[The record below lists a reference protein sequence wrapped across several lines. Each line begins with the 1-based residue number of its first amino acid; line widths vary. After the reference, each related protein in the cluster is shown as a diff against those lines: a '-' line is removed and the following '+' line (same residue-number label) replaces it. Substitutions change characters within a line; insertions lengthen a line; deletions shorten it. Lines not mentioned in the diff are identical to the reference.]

1 MTSEND
7 FQLRQSVMTFYQ
19 LCRTEEIP
27 ENELKRF
34 VLKGKEILV
43 INRNMKFYCLDARC
57 THAGAPLA
65 EGELENG
72 VLQCPWHGSRFN
84 IKNGLV
90 IRGPAAKQLRTY
102 NCRIEEDRL
111 LVEL

>member
-1 MTSEND
+1 
-7 FQLRQSVMTFYQ
+7 MTFYF
-19 LCRTEEIP
+19 LCRKNEIS
-27 ENELKRF
+27 EGELKEF
-34 VLKGKEILV
+34 VLNEIELLV
-43 INRNMKFYCLDARC
+43 VKYAGQIYCLEARC

-65 EGELENG
+65 EGELKDD

-90 IRGPAAKQLRTY
+90 VRGPAAKQLRTF
-102 NCRIEEDRL
+102 NCFIEEDRL

>member
-1 MTSEND
+1 
-7 FQLRQSVMTFYQ
+7 MTFYI
-19 LCRTEEIP
+19 LCRTNEISEEQ
-27 ENELKRF
+27 LKQF
-34 VLKGKEILV
+34 VLKEVEILV
-43 INRNMKFYCLDARC
+43 IKQAGQIYCLQARC
-57 THAGAPLA
+57 THAGAPLV
-65 EGELENG
+65 EGELKDD

-102 NCRIEEDRL
+102 NCIIEEDRL